1 MGIFDI
7 FGKNKKAEQ
16 AETPQMRMKRFSE
29 KVVTDI
35 INCCSS
41 YDSSVSDGVIH
52 LSKLDVTIRP
62 MIYELKDRVV
72 TLGFKVASP
81 QWDREIF
88 EICSGLGSD
97 TNAALGM
104 AQGSFMFALMDA
116 VTRLN
121 TNDHPEE
128 FESEF
133 AGNKHKWKLYIGNI
147 LGVGGKDENTDLD
160 AKIYWNVLKEH
171 IAKRLGNQKMCYVK
185 IFASNSG
192 RGDAIGEV
200 RINNLKSEELSKNV
214 EDIAAKWTNTEFKS
228 HKQFFMFKQEEE
240 TTLPYPYTEADIIR
254 KTKWAMKIFELCL
267 QEDKVE
273 AYGEVLYSETK
284 DDNLS
289 AEFYRFIPE
298 ICAESAIE
306 LAYPETLDLGIGDK
320 TSTCYKTQLY
330 SYSIIHDTIFDTLEG
345 SELDDPKNV
354 RASYICSSAI
364 GSLASQMI
372 EKGYKLEQLK
382 DLQFSITYSMGKDY
396 ILR

>member
-7 FGKNKKAEQ
+7 FGKNKKEEQ
-16 AETPQMRMKRFSE
+16 AETPQMRMKRFSD
-29 KVVTDI
+29 KVIEDI
-35 INCCSS
+35 TNCYSS
-41 YDSSVSDGVIH
+41 YDSSVSEGAIK

-62 MIYELKDRVV
+62 MIYDIKDRMV

-88 EICSGLGSD
+88 EICSGFGND

-121 TNDHPEE
+121 TNDHPEA

-133 AGNKHKWKLYIGNI
+133 VGNKHRWKLYIGNI
-147 LGVGGKDENTDLD
+147 LGVGGKDDNADLD
-160 AKIYWNVLKEH
+160 TKMYWNVLKEQ

-192 RGDAIGEV
+192 AGDAIGEV
-200 RINNLKSEELSKNV
+200 RINNLKSEELSRIV
-214 EDIAAKWTNTEFKS
+214 QDMTAKWTNTEFKS
-228 HKQFFMFKQEEE
+228 HKQFFLLKQEEE

-254 KTKWAMKIFELCL
+254 KTKWAMKIFEICL

-273 AYGEVLYSETK
+273 AYGDVLYSETK

-306 LAYPETLDLGIGDK
+306 LAYPETLDLGTGDK

-345 SELDDPKNV
+345 NELDDPKNV
-354 RASYICSSAI
+354 RASYIYSSAI
-364 GSLASQMI
+364 GSVASQAI
-372 EKGYKLEQLK
+372 EKGCKLEQLK
-382 DLQFSITYSMGKDY
+382 ELQFSINYNMGEDY
-396 ILR
+396 IPR